1 MFREF
6 QTSYGIVRGHIE
18 GDVVRLSRLR
28 YALPAYGARR
38 FAKPYPLDRWDGV
51 LDATGP
57 SAMAPQWP
65 PRLASVMGDYAI
77 EQSEDCL
84 HLDIWIPSESN
95 QELPVFVFLHGGAF
109 IAGGGGMPCYDG
121 SLLASQGN
129 MIVVNVSYRL
139 GALGLL
145 PIPGVVPAN
154 LTLHDQIAA
163 LCFIREEI
171 AAFGGDNRRITVAGQ
186 SAGALSIALLLAQP
200 DSQDL
205 FDQAI
210 MLSAPLGSS
219 LQTAEEAAE
228 TVAKPLLSSLGI
240 DARDRKALCGVPVTL
255 LLKAQREIMRLFAER
270 TPPNILGMPFR
281 PTIDNEIVHIR
292 PTANEAGFCRPVIMG
307 ATSDEFNAFWYGVPG
322 LLAFDEKLL
331 AAQSAERS
339 PAERKCPAAAA
350 GSAAT
355 ARSMLKLSTE
365 ATFLEPMLN
374 ILDRHAANGGIGFAY
389 QFDWSPSG
397 SPLGACHCIELPFLF
412 GNLKTW
418 KKAAMLAGAGDEELS
433 SLRRDFQRAIISFV
447 VNGDPATGSQV
458 EWPGF
463 ERGGPLLHFGRSIE
477 KSAGVSHAD
486 R

>member
-339 PAERKCPAAAA
+339 PAER
-350 GSAAT
+350 
-355 ARSMLKLSTE
+355 
-365 ATFLEPMLN
+365 
-374 ILDRHAANGGIGFAY
+374 
-389 QFDWSPSG
+389 
-397 SPLGACHCIELPFLF
+397 
-412 GNLKTW
+412 
-418 KKAAMLAGAGDEELS
+418 
-433 SLRRDFQRAIISFV
+433 
-447 VNGDPATGSQV
+447 
-458 EWPGF
+458 
-463 ERGGPLLHFGRSIE
+463 
-477 KSAGVSHAD
+477 
-486 R
+486 

>member
-18 GDVVRLSRLR
+18 GDVSRQLSRLR
-28 YALPAYGARR
+28 YALPPYGARR

-51 LDATGP
+51 IDATGP
-57 SAMAPQWP
+57 TAMAPQWP
-65 PRLASVMGDYAI
+65 ARLASVMGDYAI

-84 HLDIWIPSESN
+84 HLDIWIPRQSS
-95 QELPVFVFLHGGAF
+95 QGLPVFVFLHGGAF

-121 SLLASQGN
+121 ALLASQGN

-145 PIPGVVPAN
+145 PIPGLVPAN

-163 LCFIREEI
+163 LRFVREEI
-171 AAFGGDNRRITVAGQ
+171 AAFSGDDRKITVAGQ

-200 DSQDL
+200 DFRDL

-219 LQTAEEAAE
+219 LQIAEEAAE
-228 TVAKPLLSSLGI
+228 TVARPLLSSLGI

-255 LLKAQREIMRLFAER
+255 LLEAQREIMRLFAER
-270 TPPNILGMPFR
+270 TPPNILSMPFR

-322 LLAFDEKLL
+322 LLA
-331 AAQSAERS
+331 ERS
-339 PAERKCPAAAA
+339 PAERKYPAAAA

-355 ARSMLKLSTE
+355 ARSMLKLSTK

-374 ILDRHAANGGIGFAY
+374 ILDRHAANGGIGFSY

-418 KKAAMLAGAGDEELS
+418 EKAAMLAGAGDEELS

-463 ERGGPLLHFGRSIE
+463 ERSGPLLHFGRSIE
-477 KSAGVSHAD
+477 KSAGLSHAD